1 MFFHPAILALLIS
14 SVLISVMLV
23 YSSAIGAL
31 VLRRWDIQSGSEL
44 QLVLERRTYLVST
57 VMTYALGFQLLSLFL
72 FIYTVDHLAV
82 LFVGAMCAAGSLN
95 ANVWGYPTLILKIVN
110 FILAGLWLIVNFT
123 DNRGYDYPL
132 IRLKYVLLLLI
143 TPLIVGEMLVQL
155 AYFMGLEPN
164 IITSCCGTLFT
175 SDAGGVTSGVM
186 VLPHVPVEITFY
198 LSMFVTLAFGVRFY
212 RSGKGLVPFT
222 LMNGAAFVSSIM
234 ALMSFISLY
243 IYELPTH
250 HCPFCILHGEYSHIG
265 YPLYISILAGAV
277 FGFGMAAVAP
287 FRRKRSLSEVVPR
300 IQKGLA
306 LMVLGFHGANIL
318 MVLVGVSFSNLTLH
332 AF

>member
-1 MFFHPAILALLIS
+1 VFSHPAILALLIG
-14 SVLISVMLV
+14 SVLMGAMLV
-23 YSSAIGAL
+23 YSSFIG
-31 VLRRWDIQSGSEL
+31 VQILRRWDIQSGSEL

-95 ANVWGYPTLILKIVN
+95 VNSWGYPTLILKVVN

-143 TPLIVGEMLVQL
+143 TPLVVGEMLLQF
-155 AYFMGLEPN
+155 AYFKGLEPN

-175 SDAGGVTSGVM
+175 SDADGVTSGIM
-186 VLPHVPVEITFY
+186 VLPHVPAEIAFY
-198 LSMFVTLAFGVRFY
+198 SSLFGALALGIRFY
-212 RSGKGLVPFT
+212 RSNRGLVPFA
-222 LMNGAAFVSSIM
+222 LMNVVVLVSSITG
-234 ALMSFISLY
+234 LMSFISLY

-250 HCPFCILHGEYSHIG
+250 HCPFCILHGEYGYIG
-265 YPLYISILAGAV
+265 YPLYIAILGGAV
-277 FGFGMAAVAP
+277 FGLGLAVVAP
-287 FRRKRSLSEVVPR
+287 FCRKRSLWEVVPLV
-300 IQKGLA
+300 QKGLT
-306 LMVLGFHGANIL
+306 LMTLGFHGANIL
-318 MVLVGVSFSNLTLH
+318 MVLLGVSFSNLTLH
-332 AF
+332 TL

>member
-1 MFFHPAILALLIS
+1 MFFHPAVLALLIG
-14 SVLISVMLV
+14 SVLTGFMLV
-23 YSSAIGAL
+23 YSCSIGGRI
-31 VLRRWDIQSGSEL
+31 LRRWDIRSGSEL
-44 QLVLERRTYLVST
+44 QLVLERRTYLIST

-95 ANVWGYPTLILKIVN
+95 ANGWGYPTLVLKIVN

-143 TPLIVGEMLVQL
+143 APLIVIEMVIQF

-175 SDAGGVTSGVM
+175 SDADGVTSGIM
-186 VLPHVPVEITFY
+186 VLPNVPVELAFY
-198 LSMFVTLAFGVRFY
+198 LSLLLTLGLGIRFY
-212 RSGKGLVPFT
+212 RTGKGLLPFT
-222 LMNGAAFVSSIM
+222 LLNGAALVSSIL

-250 HCPFCILHGEYSHIG
+250 HCPFCILHSDYSYIG
-265 YPLYISILAGAV
+265 YPLYIAILGGAV
-277 FGFGMAAVAP
+277 FGFGMAAIAP
-287 FRRKRSLSEVVPR
+287 FRRKRSLSAVVPQ
-300 IQKGLA
+300 IQKA
-306 LMVLGFHGANIL
+306 LTLMALGFHGANLLI
-318 MVLVGVSFSNLTLH
+318 VLAGVSFSSLMLH
-332 AF
+332 TF